1 MDEHFEQGT
10 KKVKIV
16 QHAVLN
22 NPQRLLQNVCLSAKI
37 QLIWSWVSNTLNGL
51 KYSTMAR

>member
-16 QHAVLN
+16 QPAVLN

-37 QLIWSWVSNTLNGL
+37 QIIWSWVSNTLNGL